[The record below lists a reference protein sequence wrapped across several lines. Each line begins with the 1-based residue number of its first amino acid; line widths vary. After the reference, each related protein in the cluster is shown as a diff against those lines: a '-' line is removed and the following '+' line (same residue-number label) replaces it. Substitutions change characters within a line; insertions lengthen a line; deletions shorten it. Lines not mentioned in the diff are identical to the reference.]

1 MVRSLWSAATGM
13 VAQQM
18 NVDNIANNLANV
30 NTVGFKKNRIEFQDL
45 LYQNMRIAGTSTAQG
60 IESPVGMQVGLGV
73 RPGAIHGIFSQGNV
87 QTTNN
92 PLDMM
97 VEGDG
102 FFRIQMVDGS
112 IGYTRDGSFTL
123 NSEGAICTNSGYYLE
138 PRIVVPPNSTA
149 LTIGVDGT
157 VSVTIAGQNYPEEI
171 GQLDLAK
178 FINPAGLERT
188 GRNLYKETAASGEP
202 FVGMPGEEG
211 LGNISQGFLETSNVQ
226 AVEEMVNMIAAQRAY
241 EMNSKTIQTSDD
253 MLGIANNL
261 KR

>member
-1 MVRSLWSAATGM
+1 M

-18 NVDNIANNLANV
+18 NVDNISNNLANV

-45 LYQNMRIAGTSTAQG
+45 LYQNLRIAGTSTAQG
-60 IESPVGMQVGLGV
+60 VESPVGMQVGLGV
-73 RPGAIHGIFSQGNV
+73 RSAAIHGIFSQGNV

-92 PLDMM
+92 PLDLM

-102 FFRIQMVDGS
+102 FFRLAMNDGS

-123 NSEGAICTNSGYYLE
+123 NSEGAVCTSSGYYVE
-138 PRIVVPPNSTA
+138 PRIVVPPNATS
-149 LTIGVDGT
+149 LTVGVDGT
-157 VSVTIAGQNYPEEI
+157 VSVMLAGQAYPEEI
-171 GQLDLAK
+171 GQIDIAK
-178 FINPAGLERT
+178 FINPAGLERI
-188 GRNLYKETAASGEP
+188 GKNIYKETAASGEA
-202 FVGMPGEEG
+202 FVGMPGTEG